1 MIRKNILPFILVALI
16 GATGAEAKVISGLK
30 AGTLADAAIASAETE
45 LTISGE
51 MNAADFFYIFDNLA
65 SLRTL
70 DLGKVTVVAYRGDVL
85 PYTGMSASEAG
96 KLPAYALT
104 GLTNLREIKLPAGL
118 KTIGKGALSGSGI
131 TSLVIPPSVNTIED
145 YAFMRCP
152 NLRNVSMS
160 SGVTSIGTRAFAY
173 CPQLDNVVL
182 SDALTVIPEG
192 LFEACGG
199 LQSLDLEALGK
210 CDEIGPWALAQC
222 NGLTTLVL
230 PSGASAI
237 GKCAMYGTSMIE
249 TLVVPADVAEI
260 GDGAMG
266 AMSAL
271 NLLRVDKVTSVPD
284 LGRNV
289 WSQVG
294 QPDVKLVTPDS
305 QVDDYK
311 NAEQWKN
318 FNIVSVSQW
327 QSATENIESAVGEG
341 GIQVGV
347 SGGVLTVSGGD
358 RLGTVS
364 IYDVAGKQVASKSGD
379 NRVGFDVEGWTPG
392 VYLIVSGI
400 GVAKVSVQ

>member
-1 MIRKNILPFILVALI
+1 MIRKNILPFVLAAMI

-30 AGTLADAAIASAETE
+30 AGMLAAANVAPDETE

-51 MNAADFFYIFDNLA
+51 MNAADFFYIFDSMA
-65 SLRTL
+65 SLRSL
-70 DLGKVTVVAYRGDVL
+70 DISKVSVVAYMGDVL

-104 GLTNLREIKLPAGL
+104 GLTNLQEIKLPAGL
-118 KTIGKGALSGSGI
+118 KTIGKGSLSGSGI
-131 TSLVIPPSVNTIED
+131 TSLDIPASVNTIED
-145 YAFMRCP
+145 YALMRCP
-152 NLRNVSMS
+152 NLRSVSMS

-173 CPQLDNVVL
+173 CPRLDNVVL

-199 LQSLDLEALGK
+199 LQRLDLEALGK
-210 CDEIGPWALAQC
+210 CGEIGPWALAQC

-230 PSGASAI
+230 PSGAEVI
-237 GKCAMYGTSMIE
+237 GKCAIYGTSMIE
-249 TLVVPADVAEI
+249 TLVLPADVAEI

-266 AMSAL
+266 AMSSL

-294 QPDVKLVTPDS
+294 QSGVKLVTPDS
-305 QVDDYK
+305 QVDSYK

-318 FNIVSVSQW
+318 FNIIPLSQW
-327 QSATENIESAVGEG
+327 QTSTENVESAVGES
-341 GIQVGV
+341 GIRVGV
-347 SGGVLTVSGGD
+347 SGGVLTVSGGA

-364 IYDVAGKQVASKSGD
+364 IYDVSGKRVASKSGD
-379 NRVGFDVEGWTPG
+379 NRVCFDVEGWTSG